1 MDKMKMNTTYI
12 RNGALAAVASIALM
26 GCNPPNSGNVV
37 NARQAQSAQTVSF
50 GTIVGANPVSV
61 QGGNQTAEVVG
72 TLAGG
77 LLGGLAGNSVGGGRG
92 RVITTGVG
100 ATAGAAAGN
109 RIAGAATTVQSTE
122 WLVQLESGRTISVI
136 QAEPAFSI
144 GQRVQVVQNANGN
157 TRLVP

>member
-1 MDKMKMNTTYI
+1 MQMKHV
-12 RNGALAAVASIALM
+12 RGLALVAVTSVALM

-37 NARQAQSAQTVSF
+37 NARQAQTAQTVTF
-50 GTIVGANPVSV
+50 GTIIGATPVAV

-77 LLGGLAGNSVGGGRG
+77 LLGGLAGNQVGGGTG

-136 QAEPAFSI
+136 QAEPVFSV
-144 GQRVQVVQNANGN
+144 GQRVQVVQSANGT

>member
-1 MDKMKMNTTYI
+1 MTMTIFSKGGVRKA
-12 RNGALAAVASIALM
+12 ALLATASLALM
-26 GCNPPNSGNVV
+26 ACNPPTSGNVV
-37 NARQAQSAQTVSF
+37 NARQSQTAQTVTF
-50 GTIVGANPVSV
+50 GTIIGAQPVAV

-72 TLAGG
+72 TIAGG
-77 LLGGLAGNSVGGGRG
+77 LLGGLAGNQVGGGTG

-122 WLVQLESGRTISVI
+122 WLVRTDGGRTISVI

-144 GQRVQVVQNANGN
+144 GQRVQVVQSGGV